1 MAKFK
6 EGFPRE
12 IPNPKGKAKDTLKMA
27 GDTCR
32 ESTGGGKVEM
42 GSAEKKG
49 K

>member
-6 EGFPRE
+6 EGFPKE
-12 IPNPKGKAKDTLKMA
+12 LPSPVAKAKDGMKMA